1 MISLFNGSAPVREE
15 DLFVFGTDLEWDTIK
30 SNHYLDRG
38 KDIAIQAPYANDT
51 WRLGSW
57 DV

>member
-1 MISLFNGSAPVREE
+1 VREE